1 MIAVEQ
7 VIWERLIMKTALVV
21 PLTVASLVMGMF
33 AAPISVRADGGGIAA
48 GLLGGFAAGAVI
60 GAATAPR
67 YYAPGYYAPPPAYV
81 VPAPDEAPPSC
92 YWTHG
97 APVWDGYGWVHPRV
111 QVCD

>member
-1 MIAVEQ
+1 MITERRAR
-7 VIWERLIMKTALVV
+7 WEHRFMKMQLVV
-21 PLTVASLVMGMF
+21 PLTVATLAVSIF
-33 AAPISVRADGGGIAA
+33 ASPIDARADGGGIAA

-81 VPAPDEAPPSC
+81 VPAPVEEPSSC
-92 YWTHG
+92 YWTRG